1 MARRLDPRALCR
13 RRLLLFA
20 RELTRPQDLD
30 LVAHAALALMQVPRP
45 AEERVRRNACPV
57 CGGPPTFIY
66 KRLCRRCCPDH
77 LRDLPVHLIR
87 EVEQALTL
95 AGRPL
100 LPLVR
105 WVGRDYANQARAGRE
120 Q

>member
-1 MARRLDPRALCR
+1 MARRRDPRALCR
-13 RRLLLFA
+13 RRLLWFA
-20 RELTRPQDLD
+20 RELTRPEELD
-30 LVAHAALALMQVPRP
+30 LVARAALALIQAPLTSQKR
-45 AEERVRRNACPV
+45 AGRNACPV

-66 KRLCRRCCPDH
+66 TRLCGRCCPDH

-105 WVGRDYANQARAGRE
+105 
-120 Q
+120 